1 MGYCDIKMPSQEPAG
16 QLVNFVVP
24 GGRSFFCLG
33 ERGVLVFMLMKLT
46 GS

>member
-1 MGYCDIKMPSQEPAG
+1 MAYSDIKMPSQEPTG
-16 QLVNFVVP
+16 QLVSFVAS

-33 ERGVLVFMLMKLT
+33 ERGVLVFMLMNLT